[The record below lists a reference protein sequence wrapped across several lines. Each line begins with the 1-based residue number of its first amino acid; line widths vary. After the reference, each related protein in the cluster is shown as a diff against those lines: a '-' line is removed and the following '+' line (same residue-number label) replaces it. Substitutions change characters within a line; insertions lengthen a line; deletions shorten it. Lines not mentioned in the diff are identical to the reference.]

1 MARVGKV
8 EVGMM
13 WEYVWKF
20 NDTVSSTAGLTA
32 KDQL

>member
-1 MARVGKV
+1 MARVGKL

-13 WEYVWKF
+13 LEYVWEF
-20 NDTVSSTAGLTA
+20 NDVVSSTAGLTA